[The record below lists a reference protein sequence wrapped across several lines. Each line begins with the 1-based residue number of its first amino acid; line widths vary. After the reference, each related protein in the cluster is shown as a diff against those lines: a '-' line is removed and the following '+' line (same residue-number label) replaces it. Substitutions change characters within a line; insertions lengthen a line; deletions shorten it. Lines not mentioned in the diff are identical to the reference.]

1 MRNLKKVLSI
11 TAAAA
16 MAVSTVTPV
25 SVFAESEETFKIG
38 VIGPMTGDY
47 AQYGNGVYNAAKIA
61 ADEIN
66 ANGGFNG
73 YQVEILDAG
82 DDQGDPEKAVNA
94 YNDLL
99 DKGMQMLCGTVTSGA
114 CIAVGAEAADSTF
127 LFTPSATAVDSITAG
142 DNEFRMCFTDPM
154 QGTKSAEYISEK
166 GLATKVATLYDSMA
180 DYNSGVHDAFVAAC
194 ADYGLEVV
202 ADEAYTADSNTD
214 FSVQLKKIK
223 DSGAEL
229 LFHTTFALLFLP
241 NYYSDNALILQQ
253 AHDLGLDMK
262 IFGVDGMD
270 GILNVENFDKSLAE
284 GVMLLTPFSATGD
297 DEATVKFVKAYGDA
311 NNGETPNQFAADT
324 YDVLYAMQAAA
335 NAAGITPDMSNEDI
349 SAAMSASMLNITLDG
364 LTGEAKWTEDGECDK
379 APKAYVI
386 KDGVYA
392 SME

>member
-180 DYNSGVHDAFVAAC
+180 DYHSGVHDAFVAAC

-202 ADEAYTADSNTD
+202 ADEAYTTDNNTD
-214 FSVQLKKIK
+214 FSVQLGKIK
-223 DSGAEL
+223 DSGAE
-229 LFHTTFALLFLP
+229 LLFLP

-297 DEATVKFVKAYGDA
+297 DEATVKFVKAYG
-311 NNGETPNQFAADT
+311 ETPNQFAADT

-335 NAAGITPDMSNEDI
+335 NDAGITPDMSNEDI